1 MKKIIGF
8 LAAISLIASS
18 QDSVG
23 QMIIDNSQT
32 PTQLVQ
38 DVLVGEGVQISGI
51 NFVGNSEQIGYFDA
65 TNADFPISRGIVMSS
80 GNVNDVPA
88 TGATFASTA
97 YNGGGDPDLDLIS
110 GINSSDAAI
119 LSFDFV
125 PNGDSINF
133 NYVFGSEEYPE
144 YVNAGF
150 NDVFGFVI
158 SGPGFAGPY
167 SNGGE
172 NIALIPGTT
181 TPVSIDNVNVGMNSE
196 YYVDNQTGGANGVV
210 YDAYTTVLTA
220 RASVICG
227 ETYTIKLMVS
237 DGYDAF
243 VDEVFDSGVFL
254 EAESFSSNAFRFDIV
269 TPSGDSTVVEGC
281 TDAVVN
287 IFSPPSDSLLAYDII
302 VSGNAIDG
310 VDFTG
315 IPDSLIIQPGD
326 SIFSFT
332 IDPLEDAVTE
342 NEIDTIFV
350 TIYTI
355 NSCGDSIANQGVIY
369 IVENYEIDV
378 EIADAPGPCTDYD
391 YSILSSTLSTG
402 NPPFEYHWSTGDV
415 TPTIEVGFAITTD
428 VSLYVVDQCG
438 VISDTAVV
446 TVPPGEAP
454 PQPTLQVS
462 NDVTLDCPGDD
473 ALLTAIADNG
483 SDPYTYAWSNGG
495 NASTVTVSPS
505 ETTDYIIII
514 TDNCLLSAQDT
525 ITVTVEPYVAMEL
538 NISDTTVACP
548 GDEVLLESSFSGGND
563 PFDYSW
569 SSGGNG
575 ASTTLNPQS
584 TTVVT
589 LTVED
594 DCGMT
599 VSDDATITVPEL
611 DPLTASILNADL
623 LEGDTVVVCEFWT
636 DTLSSSVTGGLLPYA
651 YQWNGMHVVSDGIQ
665 SEAMI
670 SIPYELEPDSSV
682 SGVYSLTVTD
692 ACDEQVIV
700 DVPVDFISCDIV
712 QPGIFNPNSDFAGNA
727 DICGN
732 NPQNN
737 VFNLPCLEL
746 YPGNTMTIFDRW
758 GRKCYQVDDYHLA
771 PWDGGNQATGTY
783 FYVCELPG
791 NKEAVKGYF
800 QLVR

>member
-1 MKKIIGF
+1 MKKILGF
-8 LAAISLIASS
+8 LVAVL
-18 QDSVG
+18 VG
-23 QMIIDNSQT
+23 TINLEVSAQITIDNSFT
-32 PTQLVQ
+32 PNQLVE
-38 DVLVGEGVQISGI
+38 DVLVGQGVVVENISYSGDAM
-51 NFVGNSEQIGYFDA
+51 QIGYFDA
-65 TNADFPISRGIVMSS
+65 TNSIFSIPEGLVMSS
-80 GNVNDVPA
+80 GNVNEIPG
-88 TGATFASTA
+88 TGITFASTDA
-97 YNGGGDPDLDLIS
+97 DLAPGPSDVDLDVLLAV
-110 GINSSDAAI
+110 NVNDAVV
-119 LSFDFV
+119 LEFDFI
-125 PNGDSINF
+125 PTGDSIKF
-133 NYVFGSEEYPE
+133 DYVFGSEEYPE
-144 YVNAGF
+144 FVNAGF
-150 NDVFGFVI
+150 NDAFAFII
-158 SGPGFAGPY
+158 SGPGFNGPF
-167 SNGGE
+167 SNNGE

-181 TPVSIDNVNVGMNSE
+181 TPVTIDNVNVGLNSE
-196 YYVDNQTGGANGVV
+196 YYIDNDGGGDPNGIVF
-210 YDAYTTVLTA
+210 DGYTTRLTA
-220 RASVICG
+220 LAEVICG
-227 ETYTIKLMVS
+227 ETYHLKLVVG
-237 DGYDAF
+237 DGGDNAYDT
-243 VDEVFDSGVFL
+243 GVFL
-254 EAESFSSNAFRFDIV
+254 EARSFSSNAFRFDIV

-281 TDAVVN
+281 TDAIVN
-287 IFSPPSDSLLAYDII
+287 IFSPPSDTLLAYDII
-302 VSGNAIDG
+302 VSGNAING

-326 SIFSFT
+326 SVFSFT
-332 IDPLEDAVTE
+332 IDPLEDAITE
-342 NEIDTIFV
+342 NEVDTIFV

-369 IVENYEIDV
+369 IIENYEIDV

-415 TPTIEVGFAITTD
+415 TPTIEVGFAVTTD
-428 VSLYVVDQCG
+428 VSLYVIDHCG
-438 VISDTAVV
+438 VISDTATV

-483 SDPYTYAWSNGG
+483 SDPYSYAWSSGG
-495 NASTVTVSPS
+495 NGSTVTVSPS
-505 ETTDYIIII
+505 STTDYIIII

-525 ITVTVEPYVAMEL
+525 ITVTVEPYITMDL
-538 NISDTTVACP
+538 SISDTTVACP
-548 GDEVLLESSFSGGND
+548 ADEVLLESSFSGGND

-575 ASTTLNPQS
+575 SSTTLNPQS

-594 DCGMT
+594 DCGIT
-599 VSDDATITVPEL
+599 VSDDVTITVPDL
-611 DPLTASILNADL
+611 DPLAASILNADL
-623 LEGDTVVVCEFWT
+623 LLGDTVTVCEFWT
-636 DTLSSSVTGGLLPYA
+636 DTLASSVNGGLLPYS
-651 YQWNGMHVVSDGIQ
+651 YQWNGMHVVDGETQ

-682 SGVYSLTVTD
+682 SGLYSLTITD
-692 ACDEQVIV
+692 ACNDQLTV

-712 QPGIFNPNSDFAGNA
+712 QPGIFNPNSDFAGTA

-732 NPQNN
+732 TPQNN

-791 NKEAVKGYF
+791 GKEAVKGYF
-800 QLVR
+800 QLAR